1 MSTPR
6 SWWGR
11 RTLRGRLAMLSA
23 VAVIAAIASASG
35 LAYFA
40 TAHALRG
47 QIDDALTNG
56 PPNSTTFT
64 HGDRARRPADAPFA
78 LTDPERLCASTVDA
92 AAQFRAVVGTVE
104 LIRADGSTCVPDGS
118 KPVVPQPQDVAAA
131 NGGPAT
137 AVRDDI
143 TSSGTHVRVRT
154 SPLDASHAILVA
166 RDLTDV
172 DATLLRLGVDLIVA
186 TATGALL
193 AMAAGLF
200 VARTGLRPIADLTR
214 AAEHIA
220 ATHDLTGP
228 IDIHGDDEVA
238 RLARA
243 FNAMT
248 SALAAAGE
256 RQQQLVADASH
267 ELRTPLTS
275 LRTNIELLVRSEH
288 SGRALSPADRRALL
302 EGVSAQ
308 LVELS
313 DLVTELTVL
322 SHQDPVPEP
331 VAFRLDDVVRRAV
344 ERAGRRGDHVLTV
357 DLEAWEIVGDPAAV
371 ERAVLNVL
379 DNAIKF
385 SPRESTVRIGLTRGV
400 LTVADS
406 GPGILAA
413 EQDRVFDRFWR
424 SPTARPLPGSGL
436 GLAIVAD
443 VIARHGGTVSASS
456 APDGGAVISLKLPG
470 TVPEVLPGGLPR
482 VR

>member
-1 MSTPR
+1 
-6 SWWGR
+6 
-11 RTLRGRLAMLSA
+11 MLSA

-35 LAYFA
+35 LAYLA
-40 TAHALRG
+40 TAQALRG

-56 PPNSTTFT
+56 LPNATAIEP
-64 HGDRARRPADAPFA
+64 GDQARPPADAPFA
-78 LTDPERLCASTVDA
+78 LLTDPEQLCASTVDA
-92 AAQFRAVVGTVE
+92 ASQFQSVVGTVQ

-118 KPVVPQPQDVAAA
+118 EPVVPQPQDVAAA

-143 TSSGTHVRVRT
+143 TNIGTHVRVRT
-154 SPLDASHAILVA
+154 SPLGGSYAILVA

-172 DATLLRLGVDLIVA
+172 DATLLQLGVVLIA
-186 TATGALL
+186 TTAAGALL
-193 AMAAGLF
+193 AMVAGLF
-200 VARTGLRPIADLTR
+200 VARAGLRPIADLTR

-256 RQQQLVADASH
+256 RQRQLVADASH

-275 LRTNIELLVRSEH
+275 LRTNIELLVRSEQT
-288 SGRALSPADRRALL
+288 GRALPPGDRRALL

-308 LVELS
+308 LVELG

-322 SHQDPVPEP
+322 SHQDPAPEP
-331 VAFRLDDVVRRAV
+331 VAFRLDGVVRRAV
-344 ERAGRRGDHVLTV
+344 ERAGRRGDHMLAVE
-357 DLEAWEIVGDPAAV
+357 LEAWEIDGDPAAI

-385 SPRESTVRIGLTRGV
+385 SPRGSTVRIGLTQGV

-413 EQDRVFDRFWR
+413 ERDRVFDRFWR
-424 SPTARPLPGSGL
+424 SPAARPLPGSGL

-470 TVPEVLPGGLPR
+470 TFPETLPGGLPR